1 MSKAPDNIDL
11 TAAEREEVAAL
22 LQRYLPDTEVWAY
35 GSRVKFTA
43 NPHSDLD
50 MVAFAAKEQSQA
62 VANLREAFEESYLP
76 FRVDLFVWDEV
87 PENFHGNIEEA
98 RVVLQKEKKGCKLP
112 EGWQSISFSDAVHLN
127 PTVKLT
133 KGNRYPFVDMKSLNP
148 ACREVVPNEMRTF
161 QSGGAKFLPKDTL
174 LARITPC
181 LENGKIARYNPIRTN
196 REAFGSTEF
205 IVIRGKDGVTDN
217 DFVYYLT
224 IWPEFRKFAISQ
236 MTGSSGRQ
244 RVPVGS
250 LAGFTFNL
258 PPLPEQKA
266 IAHIL
271 GSLDDKIELNRRMNE
286 TLEAMAQAIF
296 KDWFVDFGPTLAKA
310 EGRAP
315 YLTSE
320 IWDIFPDALDD
331 EDKPVGWRIG
341 SIGDLADTNHQS
353 WTVRNHPV
361 AVEYVDLSNAKWGN
375 IDAVTALAWEDAP
388 SRARRVAR
396 MGDTIV
402 GTTRPGNGSFVY
414 ISQNGLTV
422 STGFA
427 VLSPREVIYR
437 DVVYIAATRLDN
449 IERLANLADGHG
461 GAYPAVKPKEVSDT
475 ELVLPGDAVLSA
487 FADLVSPLRAK
498 IENVKVDTRSLSQTR
513 DLLLPKLM
521 SGEIRFREAER
532 TVEAVV

>member
-1 MSKAPDNIDL
+1 MRNIGSIEGNKPAADN
-11 TAAEREEVAAL
+11 TG
-22 LQRYLPDTEVWAY
+22 VWAY

-43 NPHSDLD
+43 KPHSDLD
-50 MVAFAAKEQSQA
+50 MVAFASKEQSQA

-76 FRVDLFVWDEV
+76 FKVGLFVWDEV
-87 PENFHGNIEEA
+87 PEGFHRNIEGE
-98 RVVLQKEKKGCKLP
+98 RVVVQEMKKRCKFL
-112 EGWQSISFSDAVHLN
+112 EGWQETIIGEFCPFSYGKNLPKKARDSLGEVPVFGSNGVVGHHSKPLIQDRGIIIGRKGTVGTVTFSSVPFWPIDTTFYISEDSHRDL
-127 PTVKLT
+127 
-133 KGNRYPFVDMKSLNP
+133 RYTFYLLKSLRMEHMN
-148 ACREVVPNEMRTF
+148 ADSAVPGLNRN
-161 QSGGAKFLPKDTL
+161 AAH
-174 LARITPC
+174 ARKIT
-181 LENGKIARYNPIRTN
+181 I
-196 REAFGSTEF
+196 
-205 IVIRGKDGVTDN
+205 
-217 DFVYYLT
+217 
-224 IWPEFRKFAISQ
+224 
-236 MTGSSGRQ
+236 
-244 RVPVGS
+244 
-250 LAGFTFNL
+250 

>member
-1 MSKAPDNIDL
+1 MVQEAKK
-11 TAAEREEVAAL
+11 RGKF
-22 LQRYLPDTEVWAY
+22 LQGWQETTIGEFCPFSYGKNLPKKVRDSL
-35 GSRVKFTA
+35 G
-43 NPHSDLD
+43 
-50 MVAFAAKEQSQA
+50 
-62 VANLREAFEESYLP
+62 
-76 FRVDLFVWDEV
+76 EV
-87 PENFHGNIEEA
+87 PVFGSNG
-98 RVVLQKEKKGCKLP
+98 VVGHHSKPLIQDRGIIIGRKGTVGTVTFSSVP
-112 EGWQSISFSDAVHLN
+112 FWPIDTTFYISEDSHRDL
-127 PTVKLT
+127 
-133 KGNRYPFVDMKSLNP
+133 RYTFYLLKSLRMEHMN
-148 ACREVVPNEMRTF
+148 ADSAVPGLNRN
-161 QSGGAKFLPKDTL
+161 AAH
-174 LARITPC
+174 ARKIT
-181 LENGKIARYNPIRTN
+181 I
-196 REAFGSTEF
+196 
-205 IVIRGKDGVTDN
+205 
-217 DFVYYLT
+217 
-224 IWPEFRKFAISQ
+224 
-236 MTGSSGRQ
+236 
-244 RVPVGS
+244 
-250 LAGFTFNL
+250 

-296 KDWFVDFGPTLAKA
+296 KDWFVDFGPTRAEA

-331 EDKPVGWRIG
+331 EDKPIGWQIG
-341 SIGDLADTNHQS
+341 SIGDLADTNYQS
-353 WTVRNHPV
+353 WTVRNHPA

-414 ISQNGLTV
+414 ISQNRLTV

-498 IENVKVDTRSLSQTR
+498 IENVKVESRSLSQMR

-521 SGEIRFREAER
+521 SGEIRLREAER
-532 TVEAVV
+532 VVEAVV

>member
-1 MSKAPDNIDL
+1 
-11 TAAEREEVAAL
+11 
-22 LQRYLPDTEVWAY
+22 
-35 GSRVKFTA
+35 
-43 NPHSDLD
+43 
-50 MVAFAAKEQSQA
+50 MVVQEAKK
-62 VANLREAFEESYLP
+62 R
-76 FRVDLFVWDEV
+76 
-87 PENFHGNIEEA
+87 G
-98 RVVLQKEKKGCKLP
+98 KLP
-112 EGWQSISFSDAVHLN
+112 ERWQETTIGEFCPFSYGKNLPKKVRDSFGEVPVFGSNGAVGHHSKPLIQDRGIIIGRKGTVGTVTFSSVPFWPIDTTFYISEDSHRDL
-127 PTVKLT
+127 
-133 KGNRYPFVDMKSLNP
+133 RYTFYLLKSLRMEHMN
-148 ACREVVPNEMRTF
+148 ADSAVPGLNRN
-161 QSGGAKFLPKDTL
+161 AAH
-174 LARITPC
+174 ARKIT
-181 LENGKIARYNPIRTN
+181 I
-196 REAFGSTEF
+196 
-205 IVIRGKDGVTDN
+205 
-217 DFVYYLT
+217 
-224 IWPEFRKFAISQ
+224 
-236 MTGSSGRQ
+236 
-244 RVPVGS
+244 
-250 LAGFTFNL
+250 

-286 TLEAMAQAIF
+286 TLEAMAQALF
-296 KDWFVDFGPTLAKA
+296 KDWFIDFGPTRVKA

-320 IWDIFPDALDD
+320 IWDIFPDAFDD
-331 EDKPVGWRIG
+331 EDKPVGWQIG

-353 WTVRNHPV
+353 WTVRNHP
-361 AVEYVDLSNAKWGN
+361 ATVEYVDLSNAKWGN
-375 IDAVTALAWEDAP
+375 IDAVTAFAWKDAP

-427 VLSPREVIYR
+427 VLSPREVIYQ

-498 IENVKVDTRSLSQTR
+498 IENVKVESRSLSQTR
-513 DLLLPKLM
+513 DILLPKLM
-521 SGEIRFREAER
+521 SGEIRLHEAER
-532 TVEAVV
+532 AVEVVI